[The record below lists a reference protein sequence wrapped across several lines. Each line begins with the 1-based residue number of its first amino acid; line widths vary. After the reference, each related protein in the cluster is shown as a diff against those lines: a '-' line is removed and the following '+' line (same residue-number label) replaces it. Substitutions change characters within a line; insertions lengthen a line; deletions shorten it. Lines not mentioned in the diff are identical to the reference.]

1 MNDEEKEKRVLS
13 ALAVSRPERFWAVQK
28 AAIEAAVRPPANRGA
43 WLLLPAAGLAALL
56 VAVMVEKA
64 HRQAAPEP
72 QAVSL
77 AFIEHMDMLADMD
90 VLEAVPEGK
99 L

>member
-1 MNDEEKEKRVLS
+1 MNDEEKEKKLLS
-13 ALAVSRPERFWAVQK
+13 ALAVSRPEAFWARQR
-28 AAIEAAVRPPANRGA
+28 AAIRAAAGPARRPRA

-56 VAVMVEKA
+56 VAVLAE
-64 HRQAAPEP
+64 RTRRPSAPEP